1 MKDKTTIIIAHC
13 LATLKQMDRIL
24 VFDNGKIVKNGKLET
39 ILQIDSTK
47 YLLKEYEKQPKIEK
61 YYLQK

>member
-24 VFDNGKIVKNGKLET
+24 VFDNGKIVKNGKLE
-39 ILQIDSTK
+39 K
-47 YLLKEYEKQPKIEK
+47 LKQEPGLFAKLWKSQYFTDA
-61 YYLQK
+61 